1 MKTEAQSVRIRGD
14 ALQTQVDRLTS
25 ERSGQFRLNPT
36 HSSYYFDHFFGGTH
50 VRLSAFRVSPSCSRR
65 GGWLTRCNRKPF
77 KINSRRAPS
86 CLIVQGGRSW
96 TPPPERRSPTRHVE
110 GTVEKRTRT
119 GDRRSAAQT
128 FGAVS
133 RRARASRAHVDTV
146 LDLGLPRPATKERG
160 EGRGEGFRMGIQ
172 WLQKHLLTPPLSS
185 ILWRRGSCAAISRTV
200 SRCGTCRRADS
211 GLARSAVRR
220 QHHQL
225 NAHTFRYQ

>member
-1 MKTEAQSVRIRGD
+1 MKTEAQLVRIRRD
-14 ALQTQVDRLTS
+14 ALQTQVDRLTP

-36 HSSYYFDHFFGGTH
+36 HSKYSFNHFYRRTH
-50 VRLSAFRVSPSCSRR
+50 LRLSAFRVSQSCFRR
-65 GGWLTRCNRKPF
+65 GEWPPRRNRKPF
-77 KINSRRAPS
+77 RFNIRRAPS

-96 TPPPERRSPTRHVE
+96 TPPPERRSLTRHVE

-160 EGRGEGFRMGIQ
+160 EGRGEGFRMEFNGFKSTSSPRPSPPFYGGEGVAPQ
-172 WLQKHLLTPPLSS
+172 FQGQCQDAEHAGALTPDLHAVP
-185 ILWRRGSCAAISRTV
+185 
-200 SRCGTCRRADS
+200 CG
-211 GLARSAVRR
+211 G
-220 QHHQL
+220 
-225 NAHTFRYQ
+225 NIIN